1 MHSGFASLRASLP
14 MNMRRKVKKRELSPE
29 TAADIERLES
39 AFSSAREEFGQ
50 PGGFLFGDFSAADA
64 MFAPVVK
71 RLDVYDVDVSAQ
83 NDGAA
88 CLAGLGCTSSSGTL
102 GYRQI

>member
-1 MHSGFASLRASLP
+1 

-64 MFAPVVK
+64 TFAPVVNRCLSMMSTS
-71 RLDVYDVDVSAQ
+71 RLPPAPTWI
-83 NDGAA
+83 G
-88 CLAGLGCTSSSGTL
+88 
-102 GYRQI
+102 

>member
-50 PGGFLFGDFSAADA
+50 PS
-64 MFAPVVK
+64 
-71 RLDVYDVDVSAQ
+71 
-83 NDGAA
+83 
-88 CLAGLGCTSSSGTL
+88 GLSL
-102 GYRQI
+102 R